1 MNESTILLVAMEK
14 CIVRLPI
21 LYGISDST
29 SFTYNILISVLN
41 IMRSSERHII
51 L

>member
-21 LYGISDST
+21 YTSDST

-41 IMRSSERHII
+41 VLRCSERHII